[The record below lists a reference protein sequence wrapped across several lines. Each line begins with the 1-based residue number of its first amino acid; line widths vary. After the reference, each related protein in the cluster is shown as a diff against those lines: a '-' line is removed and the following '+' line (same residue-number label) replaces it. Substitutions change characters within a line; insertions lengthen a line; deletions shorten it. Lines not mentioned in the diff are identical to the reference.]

1 MVFLPIIIL
10 AIVQGLTEFLPV
22 SSSGHLVL
30 VHAFFDDA
38 KSWDEKL
45 VLDVAVHVGTLL
57 SVLLYFR
64 ADVAKMLLGALSW
77 LKGDFK
83 SEGGM
88 LNFYIIIASIPV
100 IAGGLAMNI
109 IKPEILKTVEVM
121 AWATIVF
128 GILLW
133 IADRCPRSDKTVGDM
148 NFKDALLIGL
158 AQSLA
163 LIPGTSRSGITMT
176 AARFLGY
183 SRPESAHFSLL
194 LAIIAISGA
203 GAIGGLE
210 LVKNQSLDLGPDVA
224 LAVLLSFLSG
234 WFSIAV
240 MMKFLENASFTFFAV
255 YRILLGCAL
264 LALIYQ
270 VGA

>member
-1 MVFLPIIIL
+1 LLPIIIL
-10 AIVQGLTEFLPV
+10 ALIQGLTEFLPV

-45 VLDVAVHVGTLL
+45 ILDVAVHVGTLL
-57 SVLLYFR
+57 SVLVYFR
-64 ADVAKMLLGALSW
+64 TDVLKMLCGALNW

-83 SEGGM
+83 SEGSR
-88 LNFYIIIASIPV
+88 LNLFIIIASIPV
-100 IAGGLAMNI
+100 LAGGLAMSI
-109 IKPEILKTVEVM
+109 LKPDILKTVEVM
-121 AWATIVF
+121 AWATILF

-133 IADRCPRSDKTVGDM
+133 VADRAPRTDKTVSDM
-148 NFKDALLIGL
+148 NFKDAILIGL
-158 AQSLA
+158 AQTLA

-194 LAIIAISGA
+194 LAIIAIAGA
-203 GAIGGLE
+203 GTIGALDLVQNQHLE
-210 LVKNQSLDLGPDVA
+210 LGPDVA
-224 LAVLLSFLSG
+224 IAVLLSFLAGLLAIS
-234 WFSIAV
+234 V
-240 MMKFLENASFTFFAV
+240 MMKFLEKASFTLFAV
-255 YRILLGCAL
+255 YRVILGCAL
-264 LALIYQ
+264 LATVYW

>member
-1 MVFLPIIIL
+1 MIFLPIIIL
-10 AIVQGLTEFLPV
+10 ALVQGLTEFLPV

-30 VHAFFDDA
+30 VHAFFDAA

-45 VLDVAVHVGTLL
+45 ILDVAVHVGTLL

-83 SEGGM
+83 TEGGK

-100 IAGGLAMNI
+100 IAGGLAMSI

-128 GILLW
+128 GVLLW
-133 IADRCPRSDKTVGDM
+133 VADRSPRSDKTVENM
-148 NFKDALLIGL
+148 NLKDAILIGL

-163 LIPGTSRSGITMT
+163 LVPGTSRSGITMT

-203 GAIGGLE
+203 GAIGAID
-210 LVKNQSLDLGPDVA
+210 LVQNETLDLGPDVA
-224 LAVLLSFLSG
+224 LAVALSFLSG
-234 WFSIAV
+234 WLAISI
-240 MMKFLENASFTFFAV
+240 MMKFLEKASFTLFAV

-264 LALIYQ
+264 LALVYQ